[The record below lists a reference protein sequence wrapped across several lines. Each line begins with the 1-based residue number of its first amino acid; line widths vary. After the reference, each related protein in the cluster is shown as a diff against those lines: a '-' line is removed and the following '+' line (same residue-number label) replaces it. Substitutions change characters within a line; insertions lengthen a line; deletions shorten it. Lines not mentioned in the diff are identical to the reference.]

1 MTKLLEEALAEVNKL
16 TSSEQDGI
24 AAIIL
29 QELMDEKEWDEQFA
43 KSQEQMAKM
52 AKKALEDFRSG
63 RVRRMRIEEL

>member
-43 KSQEQMAKM
+43 KSQEQMTKM

-63 RVRRMRIEEL
+63 RARIMRIEEL